1 MNDDDFVTVVLHR
14 EDYEVLKELIKEREA
29 YNFLI
34 AKLKNLWVWTVVGGL
49 ISITVFWESIKPFF
63 IKV

>member
-1 MNDDDFVTVVLHR
+1 MNDDEFVTVILHK
-14 EDYEVLKELIKEREA
+14 EDYEVLKEMIKEREA
-29 YNFLI
+29 YNYLI

-49 ISITVFWESIKPFF
+49 VSLFVFWESIKPFF